1 MMSGTGSHI
10 RKSWKNFAIA
20 EGGAIALAFAF
31 AIPAFLSAAGIAVD
45 IAQAYNVK
53 ARLGNALDKAA
64 LAAGSMTG
72 NNESI
77 QERTALF
84 LEANYPAHK
93 VGTPYDIEI
102 DISDDFITMS
112 ASSRVDTSFMAIFGY
127 EYINVSERV
136 VVAREVRGLEV
147 VMVLDNTGSMSTNN
161 NIATLRTASN
171 NFINILFDAAADPE
185 DIKIGMVP
193 YSSSV
198 RVGRYGLGQYP
209 DGTAYGTGSSFVT
222 LPSGVS
228 YTNSHSS
235 STGWYGCVVEHE
247 GTNYN
252 AAATHVSGSYG
263 QLWKTATNCTTSTNC
278 RGHGWDA
285 NSSSNDPYPDD
296 IPDSYQGP
304 WDIYMYGTVKRNCT
318 GTCNPKYT
326 FNKASQ
332 PNVYCPYAYL
342 MPLTSNRA
350 SLIANVATMQAEGAT
365 LSNVGMAWGY
375 RVLSPDFPF
384 EEGVEWDD
392 QEWRKAVLMMT
403 DGETSMGGD
412 YTSYWFTAKNN
423 IDNDDLDDRML
434 AICSALKER
443 GVIIYTVTF
452 AAGVPAATKEAYR
465 SCASSEALY
474 FDAPSQSDLIDTF
487 EEIAR
492 QLAILHIVE

>member
-1 MMSGTGSHI
+1 MTGILRHI
-10 RKSWKNFAIA
+10 RQTWRNFFSE
-20 EGGAIALAFAF
+20 EGGAIAIAFAF
-31 AIPAFLSAAGIAVD
+31 AVPGFLAAAGIAVD
-45 IAQAYNVK
+45 LAQAYNVK

-72 NNESI
+72 SNDSI
-77 QERTALF
+77 QERAELF
-84 LEANYPAHK
+84 LEANYPADK
-93 VGTPYDIEI
+93 IGTPYDIEI
-102 DISDDFITMS
+102 DITDDFITMS
-112 ASSRVDTSFMAIFGY
+112 ASSHVDTSFMALFGY

-171 NFINILFDAAADPE
+171 NFINILFDAASDPD

-198 RVGRYGLGQYP
+198 RVGRYGLGLTP
-209 DGTAYGTGSSFVT
+209 GGAAYGTSFVT

-228 YTNSHSS
+228 YTTNHSS
-235 STGWYGCVVEHE
+235 STGWYGCVVEHKS
-247 GTNYN
+247 TNYN
-252 AAATHVSGSYG
+252 AAASHVTNSYG
-263 QLWKTATNCTTSTNC
+263 QLWRTATNCTTSSNC

-285 NSSSNDPYPDD
+285 NVTTNDPYPNDLPDD
-296 IPDSYQGP
+296 FQGP
-304 WDIYMYGTVKRNCT
+304 WDIYMYGTVTRNCT

-326 FNKASQ
+326 FNRASQ
-332 PNVYCPYAYL
+332 PNIYCPYANV
-342 MPLTSNRA
+342 MPMTSDRA

-392 QEWRKAVLMMT
+392 QEWRKAILMMT

-412 YTSYWFTAKNN
+412 YTSYWFTSRNT

-434 AICSALKER
+434 EICTDLKER

-465 SCASSEALY
+465 ECASSESLY
-474 FDAPSQSDLIDTF
+474 FDAPSQASLIDAF